1 MSAAA
6 NFRAALAAERP
17 LQIVGAVNAYT
28 ALLAEKA
35 GFRTTFP
42 SDPGSCEAPEGS
54 GWRIEGAEPSHVRL
68 CVCP

>member
-1 MSAAA
+1 MWDGGKVPYGAA
-6 NFRAALAAERP
+6 F
-17 LQIVGAVNAYT
+17 QGGSGVS
-28 ALLAEKA
+28 LAEKA